1 MTTMAFDILTLH
13 LVLTIHLFLAA
24 ALLPLLMGRRP
35 GNAARWAQ
43 ASMAAQALGWA
54 LMIVSS
60 RGFERVLSS
69 LAVAGMACSLYLM
82 QRALAQWLGQRPL
95 QGLMKLACVAGPLVY
110 AIGFDSYAFRVAWA
124 NGWIALQMLIL
135 CLATLGSE
143 RPAGKAWRLLICV
156 CMAALAM
163 VTAWRG
169 VLGGFYTELYPAFDA
184 PHPVNIASA
193 LLLNVTLVL
202 VTVALLVAWHEEA
215 EAKLQELAITDGLTG
230 LLNRRAW
237 QERAAALFADA
248 QRHGHGLVLL
258 MIDLDHFK
266 LINDRL
272 GHDAGDQAL
281 QVVARVLKATVRSAD
296 LVGRYGGEEFC
307 VLLTHTDA
315 TSALAYD
322 QRLRKALAAA
332 VQAELEAPLSY
343 SVGLAAAR
351 HPDTTVTALLKRA
364 DEALYAAKQ
373 AGRNRLEIARE

>member
-1 MTTMAFDILTLH
+1 MAFDILTLH

-24 ALLPLLMGRRP
+24 ALLPVLMGRRP
-35 GNAARWAQ
+35 GQAARWAQ

-69 LAVAGMACSLYLM
+69 LAIAGMACSLFFM
-82 QRALAQWLGQRPL
+82 QRALAQWLGRRPL

-110 AIGFDSYAFRVAWA
+110 ALGFEHYAFRVAWA
-124 NGWIALQMLIL
+124 NGWIALQMLLL

-143 RPAGKAWRLLICV
+143 RPTGKAWRVLICV
-156 CMAALAM
+156 CMFALAV

-169 VLGGFYTELYPAFDA
+169 VLGGFYTELYPVFDA

-193 LLLNVTLVL
+193 LLLNVTLVMI
-202 VTVALLVAWHEEA
+202 TVALLVAWHEEA
-215 EAKLQELAITDGLTG
+215 EAKLHELAITDGLTG

-237 QERAAALFADA
+237 QERATTLFADA

-272 GHDAGDQAL
+272 GHEAGDHAL
-281 QVVARVLKATVRSAD
+281 QLVARVLQASVRSAD

-315 TSALAYD
+315 TSALAFD
-322 QRLRKALAAA
+322 QRLRKALASA
-332 VQAELEAPLSY
+332 VQTELDTPLDY
-343 SVGLAAAR
+343 SAGLAALRLA
-351 HPDTTVTALLKRA
+351 DTSIAALLKRS

-373 AGRNRLEIARE
+373 AGRGRLEIARE